1 MSFEEMIELEDVW
14 KRYRDDWVL
23 KEVTISFEE
32 NGLFAIF
39 GDNGSG
45 KTTLIKIMCGLTKPT
60 RGKVRIFGKDIRLGG
75 YKKHL
80 GVLLQEN
87 ILYEE
92 LTVNENLR
100 FYSKFYGFSD
110 LAKRVFKEFGL
121 EKYRDTKVSEL
132 SYGWK
137 KRANIVR
144 ALLGDPPILL
154 FDEPF
159 AGLDEKTRKIVGELL
174 TEFSEDKIVIFTIPY
189 KPRIDC
195 EVLKIEDK
203 HVRTFN

>member
-1 MSFEEMIELEDVW
+1 MIELEDVW

-60 RGKVRIFGKDIRLGG
+60 RGKVRIFGKDISHGG

-110 LAKRVFKEFGL
+110 LAKRIFKEFGL
-121 EKYRDTKVSEL
+121 EKYRDTKVGEL

-154 FDEPF
+154 LDEPF

-174 TEFSEDKIVIFTIPY
+174 TELSEDKIVIFTIPY